1 MYHLFQNS
9 IWKVVKIAK
18 TSDWKSAV
26 TSQTTATVCKS
37 GIFKYN
43 FHTEGGMGRG
53 QALYLQILWNLYFYG
68 VKVSCLRMFAQK
80 SYKAL
85 KFG

>member
-26 TSQTTATVCKS
+26 TSQTTATVGAPLLFIAAGLLTQKTHKS
-37 GIFKYN
+37 RRSALLDKDNRYCNLAKYVVWDI
-43 FHTEGGMGRG
+43 
-53 QALYLQILWNLYFYG
+53 Q
-68 VKVSCLRMFAQK
+68 
-80 SYKAL
+80 
-85 KFG
+85 